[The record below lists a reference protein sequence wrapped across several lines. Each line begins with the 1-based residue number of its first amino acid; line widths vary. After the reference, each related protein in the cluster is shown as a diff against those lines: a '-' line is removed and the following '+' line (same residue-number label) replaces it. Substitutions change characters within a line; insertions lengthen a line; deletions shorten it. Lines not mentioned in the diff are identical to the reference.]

1 MKKIRYS
8 ISAGLLATML
18 ALTACNGGADK
29 GGNTTAATVD
39 DDPPLTRVDP
49 GAETTKRADN
59 DSTEGLSE
67 VTPGQTAVAL
77 PDFSSI
83 LAGNGSTETVWGNL
97 DASARQEIIAA
108 AKAEG
113 YDVSFDSDGHM
124 SIKGDDGTS
133 FVQNSDGTWTAK
145 TGDGDIAQY
154 GGNWPDNAFTR
165 LVPKPDFPLLA
176 ANTSEDEFTVAFQS
190 VTVEKIKAYAS
201 KLKECGFTIDPEEED
216 ETNYG
221 IVVYCYTAYNADGY
235 YVDLSF
241 AAGTAGLTIG
251 KQ

>member
-1 MKKIRYS
+1 MKKMRYS
-8 ISAGLLATML
+8 IAVGLVAGLLSL
-18 ALTACNGGADK
+18 AACTGSDK
-29 GGNTTAATVD
+29 GGNTTAAFID
-39 DDPPLTRVDP
+39 DDPPLTREDRS
-49 GAETTKRADN
+49 AETTKSAESVADPA
-59 DSTEGLSE
+59 TEAA
-67 VTPGQTAVAL
+67 PGQTAAAL

-83 LAGNGSTETVWGNL
+83 LAGNGSTGTVWGQM
-97 DASARQEIIAA
+97 DANTRQEIIAA
-108 AKAEG
+108 AKAQG
-113 YDVSFDSDGHM
+113 YDVSFDADGHM
-124 SIKGDDGTS
+124 TLKGEGVD
-133 FVQNSDGTWTAK
+133 FVQNSDGTWTMK
-145 TGDGDIAQY
+145 SEDGDVAQY

-176 ANTSEDEFTVAFQS
+176 ANTSEDEFTVAFQNVS
-190 VTVEKIKAYAS
+190 VEKIKAYAS

-216 ETNYG
+216 ETTYG